1 LFAALRRLWEERE
14 ASVLI
19 ETPLSF
25 RAGSLVSQ
33 RLQILLGFLEPVRG
47 SLSYIA
53 RKIPKSLFR
62 VTSLWFLIPL
72 IVLMAL
78 ESPSAPGRILQK
90 FGADFVAGWLC
101 QLVFLSVLIDA
112 LKGSLP
118 RAAMLIPII
127 FYSSYYFE
135 FWQQGVHVKL
145 ESDELRKT
153 NPGTIVQFDSKLH
166 SLVVDQADVFAATHS
181 IPVVYQLE
189 PSYVGDG
196 YLSYRLI
203 ARNEIGAYLWRNT
216 DDVQIFSV
224 YFNDTIQS
232 NVKELRIPERPP
244 HKIINIS
251 AYDDP
256 GEGWKDWNIGFRIT
270 TASFE
275 GQVRGV
281 FKSSYVGRL
290 PMIPFFT
297 IGCKFSSETSR
308 RTCQAEFATERVPIE
323 SRPNSVDRTLYP
335 DPVSIM
341 LGIKA
346 LSDNQIA
353 HFRNSDVGDD
363 PPMRAPPGEDA
374 AFAALRDIVD
384 GRSPALSWATS
395 FLIAGNPSRLAP
407 FAAVMAKRFLDLSQI
422 GLDVPGRLEHARLL
436 AAGIVALGPAEF
448 ATVQDPLSGL
458 ARRDNSIRDNYP
470 LLYVRLADAGPKMY
484 SIYRDQFLAQNATE
498 RDKLLDVIAICRIGQ
513 ADSELIS
520 AINSE
525 WTKFDSGELTDKNY
539 RSALFVALL
548 KLGQE
553 SMLKDTGRPNSR
565 ILRGWYEAVLAGRGK
580 TDVGPNN
587 CMPMEWPENTYVPA
601 VLAPRLRWANE
612 RWVLATESRP
622 Y

>member
-1 LFAALRRLWEERE
+1 LFAALRRLWEARE

-19 ETPLSF
+19 GAPLPF
-25 RAGSLVSQ
+25 RAGPLVSQ
-33 RLQILLGFLEPVRG
+33 RLQILLGFLEPTRG
-47 SLSYIA
+47 LLSYIV

-78 ESPSAPGRILQK
+78 ELPSAPGRILQK

-101 QLVFLSVLIDA
+101 QLVFLSLFIDA
-112 LKGSLP
+112 LKGTLP

-145 ESDELRKT
+145 ESDELRRT
-153 NPGTIVQFDSKLH
+153 NPGMIVQFDSKLH

-181 IPVVYQLE
+181 IPVVYQRE
-189 PSYVGDG
+189 PSYVRDG

-203 ARNEIGAYLWRNT
+203 ARNEIEAYLRRNA
-216 DDVQIFSV
+216 DDVQVFSV
-224 YFNDTIQS
+224 YLNDKIQS
-232 NVKELRIPERPP
+232 NAKELRIPERPP
-244 HKIINIS
+244 HKIIS
-251 AYDDP
+251 VSGYDDP
-256 GEGWKDWNIGFRIT
+256 GEGWKDWNIGFQIN

-281 FKSSYVGRL
+281 FKSGYVGRL
-290 PMIPFFT
+290 PIVPFFT
-297 IGCKFSSETSR
+297 IGCKFSSETSK
-308 RTCQAEFATERVPIE
+308 RTCQAEFATERVPME

-341 LGIKA
+341 LGIKV
-346 LSDNQIA
+346 LSDDQIA
-353 HFRNSDVGDD
+353 HFHNSDVGDA
-363 PPMRAPPGEDA
+363 PPMRAAPGEDA
-374 AFAALRDIVD
+374 AFGALQDVVS
-384 GRSPALSWATS
+384 GRSAAISWAMS
-395 FLIAGNPSRLAP
+395 LLIGSNPPRLAP
-407 FAAVMAKRFLDLSQI
+407 FAAGMTKRFLDLSQTAA
-422 GLDVPGRLEHARLL
+422 GVVPGRLEQARLL
-436 AAGIVALGPAEF
+436 AGGIVALDPAEF
-448 ATVQDPLSGL
+448 ATVQDQLSDF

-470 LLYVRLADAGPKMY
+470 LLYLRLADVGPRMY
-484 SIYRDQFLAQNATE
+484 SIYRDQFLDQNATE
-498 RDKLLDVIAICRIGQ
+498 RDKLLAVTAICRIGQ

-525 WTKFDSGELTDKNY
+525 WAKFDSGEPTDNNY
-539 RSALFVALL
+539 QTALFVALL

-553 SMLKDTGRPNSR
+553 STIKDTGRPNSR

-601 VLAPRLRWANE
+601 FLAPRLRWANE
-612 RWVLATESRP
+612 RWILAD
-622 Y
+622 